1 MQGRILKPSGGMASR
16 GQTHVQLGH
25 MPVDADRAAEQGE
38 SFIDAAGAGRQV
50 AETMKRDDIVGVA
63 GQRLAI
69 KALGLCDVAG
79 LGVPVAHV
87 PQLAREALRKPA
99 GLTGLAGGASLF
111 PVHSRAA
118 FVPGRSVIHITLAL
132 HAAPTRT
139 ALQTCEH
146 RRGAPLRCWKS
157 LQNNR

>member
-1 MQGRILKPSGGMASR
+1 MASR

-38 SFIDAAGAGRQV
+38 SVVDAAGAGRQV
-50 AETMKRDDIVGVA
+50 AEAMKRDDIVGVA
-63 GQRLAI
+63 GQRLE
-69 KALGLCDVAG
+69 ALALCDVAG
-79 LGVPVAHV
+79 LGVPVADV
-87 PQLAREALRKPA
+87 AQLAREALGKPA

-118 FVPGRSVIHITLAL
+118 FVPGRSVMHITLAL
-132 HAAPTRT
+132 RAAPTRT

-146 RRGAPLRCWKS
+146 RRGAPLRC
-157 LQNNR
+157 